1 MRTSSDLLPSFSIEL
16 LDDVELVTVAVVVV
30 ELEDD
35 DLDEPAIAELIVFSV
50 FVPAMP
56 SAERPFAR
64 WKAETAAS
72 VLLP

>member
-1 MRTSSDLLPSFSIEL
+1 MLPSFSIEL
-16 LDDVELVTVAVVVV
+16 LDDVELVTVAVVVAVV